1 MPLVAG
7 ALFCQPRR
15 NFMKIEVIASR
26 RDAQGSSASRRLR
39 RAGRVPGIVYGGD
52 AAPVQIELDHNA
64 LYHALR
70 KEAFHASVLTLAV
83 DGEKEPVLLRDTQW
97 HPYKQ
102 IVLHVDFQRVDK
114 DQKIHVKV
122 PLHFLNAET
131 APGVK
136 TGGGKP
142 HHIIN
147 ELDVQCL
154 PGSLPEFIEVDMGK
168 LEVGHSVH
176 ANDLALPAGVELV
189 AHLKAENPA
198 VAAISAPKGGAAEEA
213 AAAPAA

>member
-1 MPLVAG
+1 
-7 ALFCQPRR
+7 
-15 NFMKIEVIASR
+15 MKIEVIASR

-198 VAAISAPKGGAAEEA
+198 VASISAPKGGAAEEA
-213 AAAPAA
+213 AAVPAA